1 MHSLLSALCTSLLL
15 VTTVANAA
23 DNAMLAERH
32 AKRGVACTSCHVK
45 SPNDKP
51 TMTQCLACHGGSYE
65 NLAQK
70 PTKATSIRTPPT
82 WANRNVP
89 NAIPATSNLAWY
101 ATTATNSPTS
111 RFRKTGLSFPLG
123 EQK

>member
-1 MHSLLSALCTSLLL
+1 MHSLLSVLCTGLLL
-15 VTTVANAA
+15 VTAVTNAA

-65 NLAQK
+65 NLAK
-70 PTKATSIRTPPT
+70 KTDESDINPHATHMGESECSECHSGHKQPRLVCDNCHEFTDIK
-82 WANRNVP
+82 VP
-89 NAIPATSNLAWY
+89 
-101 ATTATNSPTS
+101 
-111 RFRKTGLSFPLG
+111 
-123 EQK
+123 

>member
-51 TMTQCLACHGGSYE
+51 TMTQCLACHGVSYE
-65 NLAQK
+65 NLAK
-70 PTKATSIRTPPT
+70 KTDESD
-82 WANRNVP
+82 
-89 NAIPATSNLAWY
+89 IPATSNLAWY

-111 RFRKTGLSFPLG
+111 RFRKTDLSIPLG